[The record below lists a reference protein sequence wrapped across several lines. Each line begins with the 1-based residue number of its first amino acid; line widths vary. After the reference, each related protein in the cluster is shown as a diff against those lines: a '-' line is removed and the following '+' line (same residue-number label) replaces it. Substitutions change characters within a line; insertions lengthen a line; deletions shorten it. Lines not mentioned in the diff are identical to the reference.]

1 MEPNLPTQPTP
12 TPPVVEQPPVPTQPV
27 LPPVPQPTPVPPKK
41 PNFLLIA
48 LAAIVTAILFISGI
62 LAYQKFFS
70 TKPPAVVS
78 PTPSPVATIDP
89 TADWKTYTNSKF
101 GFELKYPENIFFEG
115 ESDSKNVFMDSDS
128 KFVMP
133 KVWGNVQ
140 PSEIMIYV
148 DENEKGLTLSELKD
162 QTKEALE
169 SPVLIS
175 SLILFPTTSY
185 KAEGKGVSE
194 SPLQES
200 NWVFVGIQIP
210 STNKF
215 VNFSFSASGK
225 FSKVVFDQ
233 ILSTFKF
240 TD

>member
-1 MEPNLPTQPTP
+1 METNLTPQPTP
-12 TPPVVEQPPVPTQPV
+12 TPPIVEQQPVPTQPV
-27 LPPVPQPTPVPPKK
+27 PPVPQPAPVTSKK
-41 PNFLLIA
+41 PNFILIA
-48 LAAIVTAILFISGI
+48 LTAIATGILIIGAI
-62 LAYQKFFS
+62 LAYQKFF
-70 TKPPAVVS
+70 TDKPPAVVS
-78 PTPSPVATIDP
+78 STPSPVATTDP

-101 GFELKYPENIFFEG
+101 SFELKYPENIFFEG

>member
-1 MEPNLPTQPTP
+1 MDSQTTS
-12 TPPVVEQPPVPTQPV
+12 PVEHPLIVPVISPLPV
-27 LPPVPQPTPVPPKK
+27 LVPPKK
-41 PNFLLIA
+41 SGKYLLWALLFLVLLLSATVAFFIYQNLQLRQQ
-48 LAAIVTAILFISGI
+48 LAIQLT
-62 LAYQKFFS
+62 
-70 TKPPAVVS
+70 
-78 PTPSPVATIDP
+78 PTPAPVSSPVATTDP
-89 TADWKTYTNSKF
+89 TIDWKTYANSKF